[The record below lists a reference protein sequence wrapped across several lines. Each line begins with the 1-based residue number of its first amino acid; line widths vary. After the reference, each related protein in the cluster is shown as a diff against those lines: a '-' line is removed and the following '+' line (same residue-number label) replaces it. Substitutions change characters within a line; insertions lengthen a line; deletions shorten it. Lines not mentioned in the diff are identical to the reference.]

1 MISNFFFGLGS
12 YFTGFFENK
21 YGEKKLLLLF
31 QIGSFFS
38 CLFIIFSKNI
48 ITFAISHIVLC
59 VFMSI
64 YHPAGL
70 TLISRRVNFISKGMS
85 YHGVAGSF
93 GLAFGPFLSSTLASH
108 FSWRYAYIFIMIIF
122 LFLFIYTYFFLESK
136 SLIQKKIKKNNLLN
150 KYNNIKLIIYY
161 IITCLIGIAF
171 SSILTYM
178 PYFFSEKLINS
189 NYLSVLIGGYATSLV
204 LLAGI
209 PGQLIG
215 GIIGEKFNKSL
226 IILILCLLH
235 VPLLIIIPLLDGYFL
250 ICFSLLLG
258 LINFTYQPIGNS
270 IVADYTLSDQRG
282 FAYGLSFFLSF
293 GVGSIGAGIGG
304 LIISTWNISLVFYF
318 SALIMLVSII
328 PSFLLWIKD

>member
-31 QIGSFFS
+31 QTGSFFA

-48 ITFAISHIVLC
+48 ITFAIFHILLC
-59 VFMSI
+59 ICMSI

-70 TLISRRVNFISKGMS
+70 TLISRRVKFVSKGMS

-93 GLAFGPFLSSTLASH
+93 GLAFGPFLSSSLAYY

-122 LFLFIYTYFFLESK
+122 LFLFTYTYFFLESK
-136 SLIQKKIKKNNLLN
+136 SFIKKKLIKINLSNNF
-150 KYNNIKLIIYY
+150 NIKLIIYY
-161 IITCLIGIAF
+161 IITCLIGISF
-171 SSILTYM
+171 SSFLTYM
-178 PYFFSEKLINS
+178 PFFFSEKLINL

-235 VPLLIIIPLLDGYFL
+235 VPLLIIIPLLNGYLL
-250 ICFSLLLG
+250 IGFSLLLG
-258 LINFTYQPIGNS
+258 LINFIYQPIGNS